1 MPNERLARHILLAK
15 STGKWPRGR
24 SRTTWNDCIA
34 WSHLGVGPAEP
45 TWNDCIAW
53 SHLGVGPAEPS
64 EIAVDPEVFQVRL
77 GLLPPA
83 ILPRGK
89 AGMKTNEINDMHVV

>member
-34 WSHLGVGPAEP
+34 WSHLGVGPAE
-45 TWNDCIAW
+45 
-53 SHLGVGPAEPS
+53 LS